1 MYFALKGLKDS
12 NKCFDRVLLG
22 SEVVITIMTAL
33 SAKLYWIDLNSKV
46 RDSSMCSDFC
56 HVSSKAQLEKLLI
69 TIELVVVPDFV

>member
-1 MYFALKGLKDS
+1 
-12 NKCFDRVLLG
+12 
-22 SEVVITIMTAL
+22 MTAL